1 MLPFL
6 NVLNVGI
13 VAALAAIEEIPAMME
28 MRTDRKKAFL
38 TLSDFLHRYPP
49 PAKHSFPYHFRISSI
64 TGGIRTC
71 RPV

>member
-13 VAALAAIEEIPAMME
+13 VAALAAIEEIPAIME

-38 TLSDFLHRYPP
+38 TLSDFLHRYP